1 MKSLR
6 NSVQLIG
13 NIGND
18 IKFQTF
24 DSGTAL
30 AKFPLATS
38 EYYRNNKGEKVE
50 ETQWHNIVAWG
61 KTAEYINQSLK
72 KGQQVALKGQIKYNS
87 YESKDGIKRYSCDIV
102 CNEFI
107 RLTKEEAPF

>member
-13 NIGND
+13 NIGQD
-18 IKFQTF
+18 INFQTF
-24 DSGTAL
+24 DSGSAL
-30 AKFPLATS
+30 AKFSLATS
-38 EYYRNNKGEKVE
+38 EYYRNNKGEKVQ
-50 ETQWHNIVAWG
+50 ETQWHNVIAWG
-61 KTAEYINQSLK
+61 KTAEYINQVLK
-72 KGQQVALKGQIKYNS
+72 KGHQVAVKGQLKYNS

-107 RLTKEEAPF
+107 KLTKEEAPF